1 MMKLIIKI
9 KYKKKLKY
17 SFFQFYKLKLK
28 EYKMKINQ
36 ILTKILYIFFYK
48 IFNKN
53 LIKKTNKNRPKN

>member
-36 ILTKILYIFFYK
+36 ILTKILYIFFIKY
-48 IFNKN
+48 
-53 LIKKTNKNRPKN
+53 LIKIS